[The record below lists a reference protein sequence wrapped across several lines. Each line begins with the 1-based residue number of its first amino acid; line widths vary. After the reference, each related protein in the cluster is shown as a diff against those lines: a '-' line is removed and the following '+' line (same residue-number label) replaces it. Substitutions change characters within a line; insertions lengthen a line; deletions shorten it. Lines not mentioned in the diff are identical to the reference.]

1 MRKRTLLLPLIAAL
15 CLTGCSHGSENGITL
30 SIMGKQSDLNKS
42 YMTSI
47 FQQYEKETGNKLQ
60 IIAYEDREYES
71 IASEKFEAGDVP
83 DVFLHFNNADLH
95 RFDVDANFCYLN
107 DQSWVSDLTESAKA
121 YCTDADGNL
130 LGLPFWESS
139 VSGCYYNKTI
149 LNELGM
155 KPATTQAEFD
165 TICQVLADTGYTP
178 ICWPAN
184 GCAWMLQFGMDP
196 IFADDPAVLEQINRN
211 EISYAAIPEMH
222 NMVQWISDAAEKGWF
237 GSDFLNIGWDEL
249 GPTMASGDA
258 VMTFIWDTWFYT
270 DLPEDGT
277 YTVDDFAL
285 MPVFMNTADSGTYEG
300 GNLNMMMV
308 SKNSSNKDAAL
319 EFLAFCADPE
329 HYNKAFDGIATV
341 SCFNGQTTNIQSQ
354 MVTDAESSIAAN
366 ERVSTASSRIIGY
379 SGDDVMLALNNMFK
393 GNTDVTGCVEMMD
406 NFRIEEAVKQ
416 GVEGF

>member
-1 MRKRTLLLPLIAAL
+1 
-15 CLTGCSHGSENGITL
+15 
-30 SIMGKQSDLNKS
+30 
-42 YMTSI
+42 
-47 FQQYEKETGNKLQ
+47 
-60 IIAYEDREYES
+60 
-71 IASEKFEAGDVP
+71 
-83 DVFLHFNNADLH
+83 
-95 RFDVDANFCYLN
+95 
-107 DQSWVSDLTESAKA
+107 
-121 YCTDADGNL
+121 
-130 LGLPFWESS
+130 
-139 VSGCYYNKTI
+139 
-149 LNELGM
+149 
-155 KPATTQAEFD
+155 
-165 TICQVLADTGYTP
+165 
-178 ICWPAN
+178 
-184 GCAWMLQFGMDP
+184 
-196 IFADDPAVLEQINRN
+196 
-211 EISYAAIPEMH
+211 
-222 NMVQWISDAAEKGWF
+222 
-237 GSDFLNIGWDEL
+237 
-249 GPTMASGDA
+249 MASGDA

-270 DLPEDGT
+270 DLPKKGT

-416 GVEGF
+416 GIEGF